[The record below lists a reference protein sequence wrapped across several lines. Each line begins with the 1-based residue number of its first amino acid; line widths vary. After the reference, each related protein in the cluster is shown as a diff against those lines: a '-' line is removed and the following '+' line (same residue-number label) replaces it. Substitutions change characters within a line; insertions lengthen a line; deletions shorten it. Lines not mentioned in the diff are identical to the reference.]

1 MYKHLSKKEKQK
13 KLAQAKLRAVLW
25 SIQEQRRR
33 TLKTTESLEQLSTL
47 TTALAPTKEEDIFF
61 PAQSNSFQVPT
72 TETDK
77 NTAPTVAA
85 LTAIIQDLSEQRR
98 KLDITIQTLNKRL
111 QDILSQKPPAQK

>member
-13 KLAQAKLRAVLW
+13 KLAQAKRRAVLW

-61 PAQSNSFQVPT
+61 PAQSKSFQVPT